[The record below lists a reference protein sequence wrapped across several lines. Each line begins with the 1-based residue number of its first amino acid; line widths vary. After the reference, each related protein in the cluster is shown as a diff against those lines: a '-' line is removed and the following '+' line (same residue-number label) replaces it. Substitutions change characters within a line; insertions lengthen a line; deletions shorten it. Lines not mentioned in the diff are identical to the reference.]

1 MTFNHSPVHS
11 RARRAAAAAAVLALA
26 AALAG
31 CAGAPDRAA
40 LNEVRAQAN
49 PTDKARRT
57 ITNFTPALRCMDEMM
72 FDMGTRDVTMMMEEF
87 RDATQKV
94 PISARDMLTSAVSDM
109 TRRSRGVRL
118 SVFGS
123 DQQNLA
129 QVLAQAQRTS
139 AFGVVPAYNIRGT
152 VSQLDESVLKNGS
165 SFGATLAQSVF
176 GVRFGSETKFSV
188 LGLDAAVV
196 ETASMT
202 LLPGVSSKN
211 TTVLASRDASAADGQ
226 AQLVNPGIGVVFSFS
241 TSRADGP
248 SQAARN
254 MVELAAV
261 ELVGKLL
268 RAPYWQCLGTTDSD
282 AEVQRELA
290 DWFLS
295 MDEAE
300 RIAFYK
306 ERMRERRYY
315 DGAIDDQADAAFAT
329 ALRSYRQALG
339 LPAQGALDEGF
350 FRSIVLAK
358 VPRGP
363 LKALP
368 RNASTRASG
377 AALAAVPA
385 AAPASG
391 DASAAAAPP
400 PPAPVAAPEVAALA
414 VALGAPQRGSASL
427 DIAVLRPGYVYCYS
441 QDPVTRRIQRI
452 FPNRFTRDPRMVPGK
467 PQRLPGNERF
477 VLNPAAEYACLH
489 APSEVYGDLPPPLR
503 WGDFED
509 IRVGTF
515 DEIRAGFA
523 QASGMPV
530 QLFAV
535 PR

>member
-1 MTFNHSPVHS
+1 MNHTDDLLRHCVRPANL
-11 RARRAAAAAAVLALA
+11 RAIALALA
-26 AALAG
+26 ATLAG
-31 CAGAPDRAA
+31 CANAPDRAT
-40 LNEVRAQAN
+40 LNEVRTQAN
-49 PTDKARRT
+49 PTDKAQRT

-152 VSQLDESVLKNGS
+152 VSQMDESVLKSGN

-196 ETASMT
+196 ETESMT

-211 TTVLASRDASAADGQ
+211 TTVLASRDASAVDGQ

-268 RAPYWQCLGTTDSD
+268 RAPYWQCLGTNDTD

-295 MDEAE
+295 MDDGE

-315 DGAIDDQADAAFAT
+315 DGAIDGQADAAFAA

-339 LPAQGALDEGF
+339 LPVQGAIDQGF
-350 FRSIVLAK
+350 FRSFVLGK
-358 VPRGP
+358 VARGP
-363 LKALP
+363 LQALP
-368 RNASTRASG
+368 RNTATRASG
-377 AALAAVPA
+377 AALAPIAAAVPA
-385 AAPASG
+385 TTETAA
-391 DASAAAAPP
+391 AAAAPP
-400 PPAPVAAPEVAALA
+400 PVQAAPEVPALA
-414 VALGAPQRGSASL
+414 VALGAPVRGSASL
-427 DIAVLRPGYVYCYS
+427 DVAVLRPGYVYCYS

-467 PQRLPGNERF
+467 PQRLPGNQRF

-489 APSEVYGDLPPPLR
+489 APGEVYGDLPPPLR

-509 IRVGTF
+509 IRVSTF

>member
-1 MTFNHSPVHS
+1 
-11 RARRAAAAAAVLALA
+11 
-26 AALAG
+26 
-31 CAGAPDRAA
+31 
-40 LNEVRAQAN
+40 
-49 PTDKARRT
+49 
-57 ITNFTPALRCMDEMM
+57 
-72 FDMGTRDVTMMMEEF
+72 
-87 RDATQKV
+87 
-94 PISARDMLTSAVSDM
+94 ML
-109 TRRSRGVRL
+109 G
-118 SVFGS
+118 
-123 DQQNLA
+123 
-129 QVLAQAQRTS
+129 
-139 AFGVVPAYNIRGT
+139 
-152 VSQLDESVLKNGS
+152 
-165 SFGATLAQSVF
+165 
-176 GVRFGSETKFSV
+176 
-188 LGLDAAVV
+188 
-196 ETASMT
+196 
-202 LLPGVSSKN
+202 
-211 TTVLASRDASAADGQ
+211 
-226 AQLVNPGIGVVFSFS
+226 
-241 TSRADGP
+241 
-248 SQAARN
+248 
-254 MVELAAV
+254 
-261 ELVGKLL
+261 
-268 RAPYWQCLGTTDSD
+268 
-282 AEVQRELA
+282 
-290 DWFLS
+290 
-295 MDEAE
+295 
-300 RIAFYK
+300 
-306 ERMRERRYY
+306 
-315 DGAIDDQADAAFAT
+315 
-329 ALRSYRQALG
+329 
-339 LPAQGALDEGF
+339 
-350 FRSIVLAK
+350 K

-385 AAPASG
+385 AAPTPG

>member
-1 MTFNHSPVHS
+1 MTFNPFPVRRPVH
-11 RARRAAAAAAVLALA
+11 RAAVSAAVLALV
-26 AALAG
+26 AALVG

-40 LNEVRAQAN
+40 LNEVRTQAN
-49 PTDKARRT
+49 PPDKAQRT
-57 ITNFTPALRCMDEMM
+57 ITNVTPALRCMDEMM

-123 DQQNLA
+123 DQQNLTQA
-129 QVLAQAQRTS
+129 LAQAQRTN
-139 AFGVVPAYNIRGT
+139 AFSVVPAYNIRGT
-152 VSQLDESVLKNGS
+152 VSQLDESVLKNGN

-196 ETASMT
+196 ETESMT

-268 RAPYWQCLGTTDSD
+268 RAPYWQCLGTADTD
-282 AEVQRELA
+282 AEVLRELA

-315 DGAIDDQADAAFAT
+315 DGAVDGQADAAFDA
-329 ALRSYRQALG
+329 ALQSYRKALG
-339 LPAQGALDEGF
+339 LPVQGAMDQGF
-350 FRSIVLAK
+350 FRSFVLGK

-363 LKALP
+363 LQALP
-368 RNASTRASG
+368 RNTATRASG
-377 AALAAVPA
+377 AALAPVAA
-385 AAPASG
+385 AAPAG
-391 DASAAAAPP
+391 TDPAAAASAAPP
-400 PPAPVAAPEVAALA
+400 PAPDIPALA
-414 VALGAPQRGSASL
+414 VALAAPERGSARL
-427 DIAVLRPGYVYCYS
+427 DLAVQRPGYVYCYS
-441 QDPVTRRIQRI
+441 LDPATRRIQRI
-452 FPNRFTRDPRMVPGK
+452 FPNRFERDPRMVPG
-467 PQRLPGNERF
+467 QARSLPGNGRF
-477 VLNPAAEYACLH
+477 VLNPAAEFACLH

-515 DEIRAGFA
+515 EEIRAGFA

-535 PR
+535 PK